1 MCIRDREFS
10 VEYAPALTL
19 LYRNSL
25 KQEAL
30 PQDWLHASIDP
41 VYKGGNKDRSSA
53 ENYRPVSL
61 TSICCKIM
69 VHIIYSNIMN
79 HPQTNKILSDVQ
91 HGFRNKR
98 SCESQLL
105 LTTNDFCQFV
115 WTTIL
120 LDFSKAF
127 DKVNHHKI
135 CAKLHHYGIRG
146 YCLNWIQSFR
156 NKSYSMGALHKKQMC
171 CQRCP
176 KERCWAHFPF
186 WFILTICLP

>member
-1 MCIRDREFS
+1 MKLLKSVKPHKATGPDGVSARFLKEFS
-10 VEYAPALTL
+10 VEIAPALTL

-30 PQDWLHASIDP
+30 PQEWLHASIVP
-41 VYKGGNKDRSSA
+41 VYKGGNKDRSSV

-69 VHIIYSNIMN
+69 EHIIYSNVMN
-79 HPQTNKILSDVQ
+79 HLQTNNILSDVQ

-105 LTTNDFCQFV
+105 LTTNDFCQFCQFV

-135 CAKLHHYGIRG
+135 CAKLHHYYGIRAV
-146 YCLNWIQSFR
+146 
-156 NKSYSMGALHKKQMC
+156 SYTHLTL
-171 CQRCP
+171 P
-176 KERCWAHFPF
+176 T
-186 WFILTICLP
+186 ILRV